1 MSIIEEN
8 KPFLVEVSWEVCN
21 RIGGIYTV
29 LSTHAK
35 QLGKNLGDQLC
46 FVGPDI
52 EKIYC
57 PDQPN
62 PLFSEV
68 STPLDAWRNQL
79 NNTLFSVRTGRWNVP
94 GEPLAILVD
103 FREYYALKNQIYSQ
117 MWDWFKVDSLHEYGD
132 YSEACMFAYASA
144 EVIRS
149 LVSYQ
154 QAQAAENK
162 LNAPT
167 DYIAHFHEWTCGM
180 GLLYLKHHMP
190 QVATLFTTH
199 ATSIGRSIC
208 GNGKALYDY
217 LPGYHGDQMA
227 RELNME
233 AKHSLEKAAAHQ
245 ADCFTT
251 VSDITALE
259 CTQLLDKQP
268 HVVTP
273 NGFEDDF
280 VPPAHKADKAR
291 ANARAKLLDVAEAML
306 GYDLPKDSILLA
318 TAGRYEYRNKGLD
331 VFIESLRLLK
341 EKLQGESLNRPVVA
355 YILVPGNVSAPRQ
368 EVLDRLKLLE
378 DSSQLRYGRRV
389 RQFAHEMQLNT
400 LPSKEPIYHPY
411 NSHWMHYI
419 EEDKVLNA
427 IKAAGFRNAIDEKLK
442 VIFVPCYL
450 HGNDGIFNMNYYDLL
465 QGFDLTAFLS
475 YYEPWG
481 YTPLESI
488 AFSIPTIT
496 TSLSGFGAWA
506 LPFNADAENI
516 AGGVAVIKRYDGNYH
531 EVAEKAADCYH
542 QFWRMNFMETAQAR
556 KKARSISRKAQWS
569 KFVKYYFE
577 AYKMALQHRDER
589 NANTS
594 AC

>member
-1 MSIIEEN
+1 MKVSIIEGN
-8 KPFLVEVSWEVCN
+8 NPFLYEVSWEVCN

-35 QLGKNLGDQLC
+35 QLGKQLGDRLC
-46 FVGPDI
+46 FIGPDI

-57 PDQPN
+57 SDQAN
-62 PLFSEV
+62 PLFSEE
-68 STPLDAWRNQL
+68 STPLDAWRDQQQ
-79 NNTLFSVRTGRWNVP
+79 NTLYKVRTGRWNVP
-94 GEPLAILVD
+94 GSPLAVLVD
-103 FREYYALKNQIYSQ
+103 FRAYYDMKNQIYAQ
-117 MWDWFKVDSLHEYGD
+117 MWDWYQVDSLHEYGD
-132 YSEACMFAYASA
+132 YSEACMFAYASG
-144 EVIRS
+144 EVVKS
-149 LVSYQ
+149 LVEYQ
-154 QAQAAENK
+154 QARVQKQDVENQ
-162 LNAPT
+162 PEFV
-167 DYIAHFHEWTCGM
+167 AHFHEWTCGM
-180 GLLYLKHHMP
+180 GLLYLKHFMP
-190 QVATLFTTH
+190 HVATVFTTH

-217 LPGYHGDQMA
+217 LPGYQGDQMA

-233 AKHSLEKAAAHQ
+233 SKHSLEKTAAHQ

-251 VSDITALE
+251 VSDITAQE
-259 CTQLLDKQP
+259 CAQLLDKKP
-268 HVVTP
+268 DVVTP

-291 ANARAKLLDVAEAML
+291 AMARAKLLDVAEAML
-306 GYDLPKDSILLA
+306 GHDLPEDTLLIA

-341 EKLQGESLNRPVVA
+341 QKLQEESLNRPVVA

-368 EVLDRLKLLE
+368 EVLDRMNNLD
-378 DSSQLRYGRRV
+378 DSSHLRYGRRV
-389 RQFAHEMQLNT
+389 RQFANEMDMNV
-400 LPSKEPIYHPY
+400 LPSKGAIYHPY

-419 EEDKVLNA
+419 EDDKVLNA
-427 IKAAGFRNAIDEKLK
+427 IKAAGFGNSLNEKVK

-488 AFSIPTIT
+488 AFSIPTLT

-506 LPFNADAENI
+506 AQINADAGNI
-516 AGGVAVIKRYDGNYH
+516 AGGVAVINRYDGNYA
-531 EVAEKAADCYH
+531 EVAEKAAETYYH
-542 QFWRMNFMETAQAR
+542 FWRMNFVETAQTR
-556 KKARSISRKAQWS
+556 KKARAISRKAQWS
-569 KFVKYYFE
+569 KFIKYYWE
-577 AYKMALQHRDER
+577 AYRVALQR
-589 NANTS
+589 NYSNRKQ
-594 AC
+594 

>member
-1 MSIIEEN
+1 MSNIEEN
-8 KPFLVEVSWEVCN
+8 NTFLVEVSWEVCN

-35 QLGKNLGDQLC
+35 QLGKHLGDQLC

-62 PLFSEV
+62 PLFSEE
-68 STPLDAWRNQL
+68 STPLDAWRDQL
-79 NNTLFSVRTGRWNVP
+79 PSTLFKVRTGRWNIP
-94 GEPLAILVD
+94 GSPLAILVD
-103 FREYYALKNQIYSQ
+103 FRQYYALKNQIYSQ

-132 YSEACMFAYASA
+132 YSEACAFAYASG
-144 EVIRS
+144 EVIKS
-149 LVSYQ
+149 LVEYQ
-154 QAQAAENK
+154 EKQSE
-162 LNAPT
+162 APA

-180 GLLYLKHHMP
+180 GLLYLKHYMP
-190 QVATLFTTH
+190 QIATVFTTH

-217 LPGYHGDQMA
+217 MSGYNGDQMA
-227 RELNME
+227 GELNME
-233 AKHSLEKAAAHQ
+233 AKHSLEKTAAHQ
-245 ADCFTT
+245 ADSFTT

-259 CTQLLDKQP
+259 CAQLLDKKP
-268 HVVTP
+268 DIVTP

-291 ANARAKLLDVAEAML
+291 SIARAKLLDVAEAMF
-306 GYDLPKDSILLA
+306 GYALPEDTLLIA

-331 VFIESLRLLK
+331 VFIDSLQLLK
-341 EKLQGESLNRPVVA
+341 DKLQGENLNRPVVA
-355 YILVPGNVSAPRQ
+355 YILVPGNVSAPRA
-368 EVLDRLKLLE
+368 EVLDRLAELE
-378 DSSQLRYGRRV
+378 EVSHVRYGRRV
-389 RQFAHEMQLNT
+389 RQMASEMDVQQM
-400 LPSKEPIYHPY
+400 SIKESIYHPY

-427 IKAAGFRNAIDEKLK
+427 IKSHDFGNSFAEKVK

-506 LPFNADAENI
+506 SQLSADEENI
-516 AGGVAVIKRYDGNYH
+516 AGGVAVIKRYDGNYA
-531 EVAEKAADCYH
+531 EVVEKAADTYY
-542 QFWRMNFMETAQAR
+542 QFWRMNFMEAAQTR

-569 KFVKYYFE
+569 KFVKYYWE
-577 AYKMALQHRDER
+577 AYQIALQHRNQR
-589 NANTS
+589 QA
-594 AC
+594 

>member
-1 MSIIEEN
+1 MSNIEEN
-8 KPFLVEVSWEVCN
+8 NTFLVEVSWEVCN

-35 QLGKNLGDQLC
+35 QLGKTLGDQLC

-62 PLFSEV
+62 PLFSEE
-68 STPLDAWRNQL
+68 STPLDAWRDQL
-79 NNTLFSVRTGRWNVP
+79 SDTLFKVRTGRWNVP
-94 GEPLAILVD
+94 GSPLAVLVD
-103 FREYYALKNQIYSQ
+103 FRPYYDLKNQIYSQ

-132 YSEACMFAYASA
+132 YSEACMFAYASG
-144 EVIRS
+144 EVIKS
-149 LVSYQ
+149 MVDFK
-154 QAQAAENK
+154 QAKLGKKANK
-162 LNAPT
+162 I
-167 DYIAHFHEWTCGM
+167 DFIAHFHEWTCGM
-180 GLLYLKHHMP
+180 GLLYLKHFKP
-190 QVATLFTTH
+190 EIATVFTTH

-217 LPGYHGDQMA
+217 LSGYNGDQMA

-233 AKHSLEKAAAHQ
+233 AKHSLEKTAAQ
-245 ADCFTT
+245 VSDCFTT

-259 CTQLLDKQP
+259 CTQLLDKKP
-268 HVVTP
+268 DVVTP

-291 ANARAKLLDVAEAML
+291 SIARAKLLDVAEAIFGYALPEDTML
-306 GYDLPKDSILLA
+306 VA

-331 VFIESLRLLK
+331 VFIDSLSLLQ
-341 EKLQGESLNRPVVA
+341 EKLQSETLNRPVVA
-355 YILVPGNVSAPRQ
+355 YVLVPGNVSAPRQ
-368 EVLDRLKLLE
+368 EVLDRLME
-378 DSSQLRYGRRV
+378 QEEVSQLRYGRRV
-389 RQFAHEMQLNT
+389 RQVASEMDVQHM
-400 LPSKEPIYHPY
+400 SIKEPIYHPY

-427 IKAAGFRNAIDEKLK
+427 IKSRAFGNTLSEKVK

-496 TSLSGFGAWA
+496 TSLSGFGVWA
-506 LPFNADAENI
+506 SQLSADAENI
-516 AGGVAVIKRYDGNYH
+516 AGGVAVIKRYDGNYA
-531 EVAEKAADCYH
+531 EVAEKAAETYY
-542 QFWRMNFMETAQAR
+542 QFWHMNFMEAAQAR
-556 KKARSISRKAQWS
+556 KKARSMSRKAQWS
-569 KFVKYYFE
+569 KFIKHYME
-577 AYKMALQHRDER
+577 AYKLALQHRDLRLSEK
-589 NANTS
+589 
-594 AC
+594 